1 MKNLLHTP
9 EGVRDIYD
17 RECARKNIVE
27 QRILRQMQ
35 LFGYSAIETPMFEF
49 FDIFAKE
56 RGSVSDREMYKFFDR
71 YNNTVVLRP
80 DMTPAIARC
89 VTKFYGEET
98 MPQRLCYLGHTF
110 TNSASYKGRLY
121 EVTQSGAELIGDD
134 SAQAD
139 AEMIAMVIQSL
150 RSAGLKEFQVELGEV
165 EFFRGLLEESGI
177 SEEEGDELRELIENK
192 NYFGVEDYISN
203 VLKKADFKDVFLKL
217 PELFGSVDNIRQAK
231 EMTKNQRAQSAID
244 RLEKVHQILKE
255 YGLTEYISYDL
266 GMLSKFSYYTGIIF
280 KAYSYGIGDYMV
292 SGGRYD
298 KLLVQFGRDISA
310 IGFAITIDRLMSA
323 LSSQKVEFDTSAA
336 DVLVVYEEQRTGEA
350 VQVLTRYRR
359 IGKRAMGMPM
369 EGEKER
375 KEYIAYAK
383 EKGMTQ
389 LIFMKE
395 TSILKTDINTGKD
408 LEKNLEEILGE
419 IL

>member
-165 EFFRGLLEESGI
+165 EFFRGLLEEAGI

-336 DVLVVYEEQRTGEA
+336 DILVVYEEQRTGEA

-395 TSILKTDINTGKD
+395 TSILKTDVNTGKD

>member
-165 EFFRGLLEESGI
+165 EFFRGLLEEAGI

-203 VLKKADFKDVFLKL
+203 VSKKADFKDVFLKL

-359 IGKRAMGMPM
+359 IGKRAMGVPM

>member
-165 EFFRGLLEESGI
+165 EFFRGLLEEAGI

-266 GMLSKFSYYTGIIF
+266 GMLSKFCYYTGIIF

>member
-134 SAQAD
+134 SPQAD

-165 EFFRGLLEESGI
+165 EFFRGLLEEAGI

-217 PELFGSVDNIRQAK
+217 PELFGSVDNIRQAR
-231 EMTKNQRAQSAID
+231 EMTKNRRAQSAID

-383 EKGMTQ
+383 EKGMKQ

>member
-165 EFFRGLLEESGI
+165 EFFRGLLEEAGI

-323 LSSQKVEFDTSAA
+323 LSSQKVEFDTSVA

-395 TSILKTDINTGKD
+395 TSILKIDINTGKD

>member
-165 EFFRGLLEESGI
+165 EFFRGLLEEAGI

-217 PELFGSVDNIRQAK
+217 PELFGSVDNIRKAK

-244 RLEKVHQILKE
+244 RLEKVHHILKE

-359 IGKRAMGMPM
+359 IGKRAMGVPM

>member
-165 EFFRGLLEESGI
+165 EFFRGLLEEAGI

-217 PELFGSVDNIRQAK
+217 PELFGSVDNIRKAK

-323 LSSQKVEFDTSAA
+323 LSSQKVEFDTSVA

-359 IGKRAMGMPM
+359 IGKRAMGVPM

>member
-165 EFFRGLLEESGI
+165 EFFRGLLEEAGI

-203 VLKKADFKDVFLKL
+203 ILKKADFKDVFLKL

>member
-27 QRILRQMQ
+27 QRILRQIQ

-98 MPQRLCYLGHTF
+98 IPQRLCYLGHTF

-134 SAQAD
+134 SPQAD

-150 RSAGLKEFQVELGEV
+150 RNAGLKEFQVELGEV
-165 EFFRGLLEESGI
+165 EFFRGLLEEAGI

>member
-165 EFFRGLLEESGI
+165 EFFRGLLEEAGI

-323 LSSQKVEFDTSAA
+323 LSSQRVEFDTSAA

-359 IGKRAMGMPM
+359 IGKRAMGVPM

>member
-98 MPQRLCYLGHTF
+98 MPQRLCSLGHTF

-165 EFFRGLLEESGI
+165 EFFRGLLEEAGI

-375 KEYIAYAK
+375 KEYIAYVK

>member
-165 EFFRGLLEESGI
+165 EFFRGLLEEAGI

-192 NYFGVEDYISN
+192 NYFGVEDHISN

-323 LSSQKVEFDTSAA
+323 LSSQRVEFDTSAA

>member
-56 RGSVSDREMYKFFDR
+56 RGSVSNREMYKFFDR

-165 EFFRGLLEESGI
+165 EFFRGLLEEAGI

-323 LSSQKVEFDTSAA
+323 LSSQRVEFDTSAA

>member
-71 YNNTVVLRP
+71 YNNTLVLRP

-165 EFFRGLLEESGI
+165 EFFRGLLEEAGI

>member
-139 AEMIAMVIQSL
+139 AEMIVMVIQSL

-165 EFFRGLLEESGI
+165 EFFRGLLEEAGI

-383 EKGMTQ
+383 EKGMKQ

>member
-56 RGSVSDREMYKFFDR
+56 RGSVSNREMYKFFDR

-165 EFFRGLLEESGI
+165 EFFRGLLEEAGI

-310 IGFAITIDRLMSA
+310 IGFAITIDHLMSA

>member
-98 MPQRLCYLGHTF
+98 IPQRLCYLGHTF

-134 SAQAD
+134 SPQAD

-165 EFFRGLLEESGI
+165 EFFRGLLEEAGI

-359 IGKRAMGMPM
+359 IGKRAMGVPM

>member
-80 DMTPAIARC
+80 DMTPAIVRC

-165 EFFRGLLEESGI
+165 EFFRGLLEEAGI

-280 KAYSYGIGDYMV
+280 KAYSYGIGDYIV

-323 LSSQKVEFDTSAA
+323 LSSQRVEFDTSAA

>member
-35 LFGYSAIETPMFEF
+35 LFGYSVIETPMFEF

-165 EFFRGLLEESGI
+165 EFFRGLLEEAGI

-323 LSSQKVEFDTSAA
+323 LSSQKVEFDTSVA

>member
-98 MPQRLCYLGHTF
+98 IPQRLCYLGHTF

-134 SAQAD
+134 SPQAD

-165 EFFRGLLEESGI
+165 EFFRGLLEEAGI

-323 LSSQKVEFDTSAA
+323 LSSQKVEFDTSVA

-359 IGKRAMGMPM
+359 IGKRAMGVPM

>member
-98 MPQRLCYLGHTF
+98 MPQRLCYSGHTF

-165 EFFRGLLEESGI
+165 EFFRGLLKEAGI

-203 VLKKADFKDVFLKL
+203 ILKKADFKDVFLKL

>member
-165 EFFRGLLEESGI
+165 EFFRGLLEEAGI

-217 PELFGSVDNIRQAK
+217 PELFGSVDNIRKAK

-280 KAYSYGIGDYMV
+280 KAYSYAIGDYMV

-359 IGKRAMGMPM
+359 IGKRAMGVPM

>member
-98 MPQRLCYLGHTF
+98 IPQRLCYLGHTF

-165 EFFRGLLEESGI
+165 EFFRGLLEEAGI

-336 DVLVVYEEQRTGEA
+336 DVLIVYEEQRTGEA

>member
-134 SAQAD
+134 SAQVD

-165 EFFRGLLEESGI
+165 EFFRGLLEEAGI

-217 PELFGSVDNIRQAK
+217 PELFGSVDNIRKAK

-359 IGKRAMGMPM
+359 IGKRAMGVPM

>member
-98 MPQRLCYLGHTF
+98 IPQRLCYLGHTF

-134 SAQAD
+134 SPQAD

-165 EFFRGLLEESGI
+165 EFFRGLLEEAGI

>member
-165 EFFRGLLEESGI
+165 EFFRGLLEEAGI

-336 DVLVVYEEQRTGEA
+336 DILVVYEEQRTGEA

>member
-27 QRILRQMQ
+27 QRILRQIQ

-134 SAQAD
+134 SPQAD

-165 EFFRGLLEESGI
+165 EFFRGLLEEAGI

>member
-150 RSAGLKEFQVELGEV
+150 RSAVLKEFQVELGEV
-165 EFFRGLLEESGI
+165 EFFRGLLEEAGI

>member
-165 EFFRGLLEESGI
+165 EFFRGLLEEAGI

-323 LSSQKVEFDTSAA
+323 LSSQKVEFDTSVA

>member
-323 LSSQKVEFDTSAA
+323 LSSQKVEFDTSVA

>member
-165 EFFRGLLEESGI
+165 EFFRGLLEEAGI

-359 IGKRAMGMPM
+359 IGKRAMGVPM

-375 KEYIAYAK
+375 KEYITYAK

>member
-165 EFFRGLLEESGI
+165 EFFRGLLEEAGI

-310 IGFAITIDRLMSA
+310 IGCAITIDRLMSA

-359 IGKRAMGMPM
+359 IGKRAMGVPM

>member
-165 EFFRGLLEESGI
+165 EFFRGLLEEAGI

-203 VLKKADFKDVFLKL
+203 VLKRADFKDVFLKL

-389 LIFMKE
+389 LISMKE

>member
-165 EFFRGLLEESGI
+165 EFFRGLLEEAGI

-310 IGFAITIDRLMSA
+310 IGFAITIERLMSA

>member
-1 MKNLLHTP
+1 MKNLLQTP

-165 EFFRGLLEESGI
+165 EFFRGLLEEAGI

>member
-134 SAQAD
+134 SPQAD

-165 EFFRGLLEESGI
+165 EFFRGLLEEAGI

-217 PELFGSVDNIRQAK
+217 PELFGSVDNIRQAR

-383 EKGMTQ
+383 EKGMKQ

>member
-134 SAQAD
+134 SPQAD

-165 EFFRGLLEESGI
+165 EFFRGLLEEAGI

-192 NYFGVEDYISN
+192 NYFGVEDYITN

-323 LSSQKVEFDTSAA
+323 LSSQKVEFDTSVA

>member
-165 EFFRGLLEESGI
+165 EFFRGLLEEAGI

-231 EMTKNQRAQSAID
+231 EMTKNQRAQSAIN

-323 LSSQKVEFDTSAA
+323 LSSQKVEFDTSVA

-369 EGEKER
+369 EREKER

>member
-165 EFFRGLLEESGI
+165 EFFRGLLEEAGI

-192 NYFGVEDYISN
+192 NYFGVEDHISN

-323 LSSQKVEFDTSAA
+323 LSSQRVEFDTSAA

-359 IGKRAMGMPM
+359 IGKRAMGVPM

>member
-134 SAQAD
+134 SPQAD
-139 AEMIAMVIQSL
+139 AEMIVMVIQSL

-165 EFFRGLLEESGI
+165 EFFRGLLEEAGI

-310 IGFAITIDRLMSA
+310 IGFAITVDRLMSA